1 MPLSWVRVPAPAE
14 VRHEDGGDDRH
25 NEGVILHLRAAV
37 QQLYAA
43 TPNRFTPLRGELVA
57 QAREAGDAD
66 LAKQIGALRKPT
78 VAAWAMNHFVRTR
91 PDDLAAFR
99 SFAELLREAQRTLD
113 ADLLRALGRERAK
126 RVDALGLEIA
136 AAAKDAGQSFGA
148 GALGEVHE
156 TLVALIGDEE
166 AERKVLTG
174 ALVKAL
180 SYSGFGSV
188 DIEGAVAIEDDEP
201 ALTVIEGE
209 GGRGAA
215 GDATSTVDLEERRR
229 AKREAQ
235 RNRLT
240 GALQVAR
247 DATRAADRQVAV
259 LSARQEEVSEG
270 IADLERRLA
279 TARERLAK
287 VTAELEQAAA
297 ERDRRESA
305 EAAAERALADHD
317 ADS

>member
-1 MPLSWVRVPAPAE
+1 
-14 VRHEDGGDDRH
+14 
-25 NEGVILHLRAAV
+25 VILHLRAAV

-43 TPNRFTPLRGELVA
+43 TPNRFTPLRAELVA
-57 QAREAGDAD
+57 QAKEAGDAD

-78 VAAWAMNHFVRTR
+78 IAAWAMNHFVRTR
-91 PDDLAAFR
+91 PDDLAEFR

-113 ADLLRALGRERAK
+113 ADQLRALGRERAK

-136 AAAKDAGQSFGA
+136 AAAKDAGQSVGA
-148 GALGEVHE
+148 GALAEVHE

-166 AERKVLTG
+166 AEKKILTG

-209 GGRGAA
+209 RGRA
-215 GDATSTVDLEERRR
+215 GEEATSTVDLEERRR

-247 DATRAADRQVAV
+247 DATREADRQVAV
-259 LSARQEEVSEG
+259 LSARQEEVTEG

-279 TARERLAK
+279 TARERVAK
-287 VTAELEQAAA
+287 VTAELERAID
-297 ERDRRESA
+297 ERNRRETA

-317 ADS
+317 ADA

>member
-1 MPLSWVRVPAPAE
+1 M
-14 VRHEDGGDDRH
+14 
-25 NEGVILHLRAAV
+25 
-37 QQLYAA
+37 
-43 TPNRFTPLRGELVA
+43 
-57 QAREAGDAD
+57 
-66 LAKQIGALRKPT
+66 
-78 VAAWAMNHFVRTR
+78 
-91 PDDLAAFR
+91 
-99 SFAELLREAQRTLD
+99 
-113 ADLLRALGRERAK
+113 
-126 RVDALGLEIA
+126 
-136 AAAKDAGQSFGA
+136 
-148 GALGEVHE
+148 HE

-166 AERKVLTG
+166 AEKKILTG

-209 GGRGAA
+209 GGRA
-215 GDATSTVDLEERRR
+215 GEEATSTVDLEERRR

-247 DATRAADRQVAV
+247 DATREADRQFAV
-259 LSARQEEVSEG
+259 LSARQEEVTEG

-287 VTAELEQAAA
+287 VTAELERAID
-297 ERDRRESA
+297 ERNRRETA
-305 EAAAERALADHD
+305 EAAAEHALADHD
-317 ADS
+317 ADA

>member
-1 MPLSWVRVPAPAE
+1 M
-14 VRHEDGGDDRH
+14 
-25 NEGVILHLRAAV
+25 

-43 TPNRFTPLRGELVA
+43 TPNRFTPLRAELVA
-57 QAREAGDAD
+57 QAKEAGDAD
-66 LAKQIGALRKPT
+66 LAKQVGALRKPT
-78 VAAWAMNHFVRTR
+78 IAAWAMNHFVRTR
-91 PDDLAAFR
+91 PDDLAEFR

-113 ADLLRALGRERAK
+113 ADQLRVLGRERAK
-126 RVDALGLEIA
+126 RIDALGLEIA
-136 AAAKDAGQSFGA
+136 AAAKDAGQSVGA
-148 GALGEVHE
+148 GALAEVHE

-166 AERKVLTG
+166 AEKKVLTG

-209 GGRGAA
+209 GRRAEGG
-215 GDATSTVDLEERRR
+215 ATSTVDLEERRR

-247 DATRAADRQVAV
+247 DATREADRQVAV
-259 LSARQEEVSEG
+259 LSARQEEVTEG

-279 TARERLAK
+279 TAHERLAK
-287 VTAELEQAAA
+287 VTTDLEQATA
-297 ERDRRESA
+297 ERDRRENA
-305 EAAAERALADHD
+305 EAAAQRALADHD